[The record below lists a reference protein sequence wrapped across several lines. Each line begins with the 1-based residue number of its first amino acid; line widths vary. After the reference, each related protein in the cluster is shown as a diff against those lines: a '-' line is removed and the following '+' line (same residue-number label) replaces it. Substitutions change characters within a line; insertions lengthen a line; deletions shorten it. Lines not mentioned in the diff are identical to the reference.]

1 MYRKFQLENSLGQKW
16 DLTDHLFKS
25 YLNNPTGLGFSQSI
39 ETVQFGNSQNVKTS
53 STDFPTI
60 GGDVLFWDER
70 NESKYEL
77 YEQFV
82 EFLTYFPLIFK
93 YKKPYNNEVF
103 SLKCVATSLQKTEVK
118 TNSMLTCSISLL
130 GLGMWEG
137 EEREI
142 TGTAQTYSLKND
154 GHMTT
159 GFEVALEGG
168 VLTNPYFTLS
178 QNGEIYGEAKFVD
191 STYFSSVYVNS
202 NDGEQDA
209 ILMRGSSVLPNPL
222 SYQDLSI
229 ANGSIYVT
237 FVKLARGVSELTV
250 GAETGTIRNVNIK
263 FKPKYRSV

>member
-60 GGDVLFWDER
+60 GGDVLFWDDR

-82 EFLTYFPLIFK
+82 KFLTYSPLIFK
-93 YKKPYNNEVF
+93 YKKPGNNEVF

-118 TNSMLTCSISLL
+118 TNSLLTCSISLL

-142 TGTAQTYSLKND
+142 TGTAQTYSINNI
-154 GHMTT
+154 GHMPI
-159 GFEVALEGG
+159 GFEITLEGS
-168 VLTNPYFTLS
+168 LTAPYITFE
-178 QNGEIYGEAKFVD
+178 QNGDLYGEAKFESV
-191 STYFSSVYVNS
+191 SQFNSVYINS
-202 NDGEQDA
+202 NDGEQNI
-209 ILMRGSSVLPNPL
+209 ILRQGDSVLPNPL

-229 ANGSIYVT
+229 SNGSIYVT
-237 FVKLARGVSELTV
+237 FVKLLNGVSDLTI
-250 GAETGTIRNVNIK
+250 GMDSGSLTGVNIK
-263 FKPKYRSV
+263 YTPRYRSV